1 MCQRVHGNHARK
13 LSCHLVSGI
22 PFTNTEHVEFLL
34 NGNEANYI
42 HLDFIQLNFKKSYPI
57 RKVRGIGGL
66 VVEYSPATRVTR
78 VRFPANADKFLNSI
92 WIGAE
97 LDKNGTKM
105 QYGCRG
111 RVVKAMDSKSIG
123 IFPRRFESCRQRAVL
138 KDYFEGYP

>member
-1 MCQRVHGNHARK
+1 MSRRCGRRREKVGKALISNLGS
-13 LSCHLVSGI
+13 LS
-22 PFTNTEHVEFLL
+22 
-34 NGNEANYI
+34 
-42 HLDFIQLNFKKSYPI
+42 
-57 RKVRGIGGL
+57 VRIGGL

-78 VRFPANADKFLNSI
+78 VRFPANADKFLNGI

-97 LDKNGTKM
+97 LDKNGTKL